1 MGPCGSSFNR
11 KGIERIVLLE
21 ELRPQIGELRNRLGE
36 LKTGLKIEPKKERIQ
51 DLDYQMAAPGFW
63 DDPDKAQ
70 KVAQEAN
77 NLKSEVDTFTS
88 LETKVDDLDT
98 LWEMAME
105 EKDDTLV
112 SEMESELE
120 GAKHTLSELELGM
133 LLSDEYDANN
143 AIMNLHAG
151 AGGTEAQ
158 DWTGM
163 LLRMFTRYA
172 EGKGFE
178 VELLDVLPGE
188 EAGTKSATLAIKG
201 HNAYGFLK
209 SEKGVHRLVRISP
222 FDSNARRHTSFA
234 AVDVMPEIDNT
245 VEVNINMD
253 DVRVDYYRA
262 SGAGGQHVNKTSS
275 AVRMT
280 HLPTGIVVQC
290 QNERSQL
297 QNKEMCLKYLRAKL
311 FELEREKQE
320 KLKAEI
326 GGVHQAIEWGSQIRS
341 YVFHPYNL
349 VKDHRTGV
357 ETGNI
362 QAVMDGDLDI
372 FIEGYLQQEKDKK
385 ISRQDI

>member
-297 QNKEMCLKYLRAKL
+297 QNSERCLQLLRAKL
-311 FELEREKQE
+311 FEYEKAIQDQ
-320 KLKAEI
+320 KISDLA
-326 GGVHQAIEWGSQIRS
+326 GDYQAIEWGSQIRS
-341 YVFHPYNL
+341 YVFQPYTL
-349 VKDHRTGV
+349 VKDHRTGA

-362 QAVMDGDLDI
+362 QAVMDGDLDL
-372 FIEGYLQQEKDKK
+372 FVESYLRSLKH
-385 ISRQDI
+385 

>member
-297 QNKEMCLKYLRAKL
+297 QNKERCLQLLRAKL
-311 FELEREKQE
+311 FEYEKAIQDQ
-320 KLKAEI
+320 KISDLA
-326 GGVHQAIEWGSQIRS
+326 GDYQAIEWGSQIRS
-341 YVFHPYNL
+341 YVFQPYTL
-349 VKDHRTGV
+349 VKDHRTGA

-372 FIEGYLQQEKDKK
+372 FVESYLRSLKH
-385 ISRQDI
+385 

>member
-297 QNKEMCLKYLRAKL
+297 QNKECCLQLLRAKL
-311 FELEREKQE
+311 FEYEKAIQDQ
-320 KLKAEI
+320 KISDLA
-326 GGVHQAIEWGSQIRS
+326 GDYQAIEWGSQIRS
-341 YVFHPYNL
+341 YVFQPYTL
-349 VKDHRTGV
+349 VKDHRTGA

-362 QAVMDGDLDI
+362 QAVMDGDLDL
-372 FIEGYLQQEKDKK
+372 FVESYLRSLKH
-385 ISRQDI
+385 

>member
-297 QNKEMCLKYLRAKL
+297 QNKERCLQQLRAIL
-311 FELEREKQE
+311 FEYEKAIQDQ
-320 KLKAEI
+320 KISDLA
-326 GGVHQAIEWGSQIRS
+326 GDYQAIEWGSQIRS
-341 YVFHPYNL
+341 YVFQPYTL
-349 VKDHRTGV
+349 VKDHRTGA

-362 QAVMDGDLDI
+362 QAVMDGDLDL
-372 FIEGYLQQEKDKK
+372 FVESYLRSLKH
-385 ISRQDI
+385 

>member
-172 EGKGFE
+172 EGKDFE

-297 QNKEMCLKYLRAKL
+297 QNKERCLQLLRAKL
-311 FELEREKQE
+311 FEYEKAIQDQ
-320 KLKAEI
+320 KISDLA
-326 GGVHQAIEWGSQIRS
+326 GDYQAIEWGSQIRS
-341 YVFHPYNL
+341 YVFQPYTL
-349 VKDHRTGV
+349 VKDHRTGA

-362 QAVMDGDLDI
+362 QAVMDGDLDL
-372 FIEGYLQQEKDKK
+372 FVESYLRSLKH
-385 ISRQDI
+385 

>member
-253 DVRVDYYRA
+253 DVPVDYYRA

-297 QNKEMCLKYLRAKL
+297 QNKARCLQLLRAKL
-311 FELEREKQE
+311 VEYEKAIQDQ
-320 KLKAEI
+320 KISDLA
-326 GGVHQAIEWGSQIRS
+326 GDYQAIEWGSQIRS
-341 YVFHPYNL
+341 YVFQPYTL
-349 VKDHRTGV
+349 VKDHRTGA

-362 QAVMDGDLDI
+362 QAVMDGDLDL
-372 FIEGYLQQEKDKK
+372 FVESYLRSLKH
-385 ISRQDI
+385 